1 MSEVL
6 AASGTLGKL
15 NLDGGKRQARADLF
29 GFMQTLLAIDQT
41 VEPAMHARTLDEREG
56 PAAATAAARSDRAAA
71 DAADTAL
78 CQRLMGHLIVATV
91 GEARTI
97 VTTAMGGR
105 EALAALI
112 EFVDGDASTPDGSD
126 AIIADTSEI
135 SWNTFPN
142 GLELSKFTY
151 DILARLAYAAGESA
165 TAYAQTPYNAG
176 DPLYQSLVRG
186 LVKAIGPDHAPHTFN
201 AVHSALA
208 VELHKPESTLS
219 YQEAMHAIRA
229 QARSIGRD
237 RPASLST
244 MTVVQAETNSLGLG
258 DRPATLQ
265 MTRRADDARARKFE
279 KVWCDRCAGWGHRG
293 VYCDLPDD
301 EVVCLLCR
309 EVGHDLSKCRK
320 KGPLGYR
327 TWNPNGGDAMPTI
340 LHRAG
345 SPERT
350 EFDRRREREVL
361 RRAGRQRGRGGRY
374 DDSTRAQRP
383 PTTLVTSTTP
393 PAPPGLDLNPTL
405 ALTSARGQVPMIID
419 SGAPEH
425 QTPYASLVMAD
436 AEATRSALSCFDA
449 GGREHKAAVAGSAQL
464 VDSRNGRRV
473 NIARL
478 KAVPSVPY
486 SLLAVGPL
494 VDNGPR

>member
-97 VTTAMGGR
+97 VTTAMDGR

-126 AIIADTSEI
+126 AVIADTSAI

-327 TWNPNGGDAMPTI
+327 TWNPNDAGQTREGDGG
-340 LHRAG
+340 L
-345 SPERT
+345 
-350 EFDRRREREVL
+350 L
-361 RRAGRQRGRGGRY
+361 
-374 DDSTRAQRP
+374 
-383 PTTLVTSTTP
+383 
-393 PAPPGLDLNPTL
+393 
-405 ALTSARGQVPMIID
+405 
-419 SGAPEH
+419 
-425 QTPYASLVMAD
+425 
-436 AEATRSALSCFDA
+436 RSAGA
-449 GGREHKAAVAGSAQL
+449 HR
-464 VDSRNGRRV
+464 
-473 NIARL
+473 
-478 KAVPSVPY
+478 
-486 SLLAVGPL
+486 
-494 VDNGPR
+494 